1 MFYKHWK
8 KFALTLTAL
17 FWASC
22 SETTDDAVLYGC
34 PPDGCYDEPE
44 SSDANGDNS
53 SSSEATGG
61 ESSSSSETAKPES
74 SSIMNKLSSSDTDW
88 SSSSFS
94 AVYAPPTVFCYN
106 DTAINDSGKVFDIF
120 ACENGQKYLR
130 NPFQNYPDTPKDLP
144 KDVNKN
150 SLTPQM
156 TKNCT
161 AGPDICIDSYTMDE
175 NGNQIPTGGCF
186 PTVECPDKDSVTCTP
201 TDSSV
206 SYFAEDYSA
215 DIKKM
220 WKEEAAKHDAV
231 DKIDTIKST
240 LAETPMCLENLRNE
254 LDRFVA
260 LYGAPT
266 TIKNAVESCSD
277 GTTRPSE
284 EYAKFLKMQE
294 EWEANKPALNEE
306 LKKVY
311 EDKMKEIEARINKCL
326 SGEADETDE

>member
-8 KFALTLTAL
+8 KIALTLTAL

-22 SETTDDAVLYGC
+22 SETTEDAVLYGC

-74 SSIMNKLSSSDTDW
+74 SSIMDKLSSSDKDW

-94 AVYAPPTVFCYN
+94 AVYAPPTVFCSPM
-106 DTAINDSGKVFDIF
+106 DS
-120 ACENGQKYLR
+120 
-130 NPFQNYPDTPKDLP
+130 T
-144 KDVNKN
+144 
-150 SLTPQM
+150 
-156 TKNCT
+156 
-161 AGPDICIDSYTMDE
+161 
-175 NGNQIPTGGCF
+175 
-186 PTVECPDKDSVTCTP
+186 
-201 TDSSV
+201 V

-231 DKIDTIKST
+231 DKIDSIKST
-240 LAETPMCLENLRNE
+240 LAETPQCLENLRNE
-254 LDRFVA
+254 LDRFIA

-266 TIKNAVESCSD
+266 TIKNAVDSCSN
-277 GTTRPSE
+277 GTIKPSE
-284 EYAKFLKMQE
+284 EYASFLKMKE
-294 EWEANKPALNEE
+294 EWEANKPALDEE

-311 EDKMKEIEARINKCL
+311 EDKMKEIEERINKCL